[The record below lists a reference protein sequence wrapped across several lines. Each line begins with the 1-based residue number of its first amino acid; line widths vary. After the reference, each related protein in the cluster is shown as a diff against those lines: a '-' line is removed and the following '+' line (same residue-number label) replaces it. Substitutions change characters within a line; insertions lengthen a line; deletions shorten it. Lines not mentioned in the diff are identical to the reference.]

1 MCRQTRFGDAGVLFA
16 VSACA
21 FSRDLA
27 AGAPVDKSPNILT
40 GVCAVSRD
48 ETTGAEVCV
57 SDLPVNHEQSTWA
70 FSEFPKVDSTGVTL
84 TKRV

>member
-1 MCRQTRFGDAGVLFA
+1 LFA
-16 VSACA
+16 ARACA

-27 AGAPVDKSPNILT
+27 AGAQVDKSPNILT

-57 SDLPVNHEQSTWA
+57 SDLPVDDEQSTWA
-70 FSEFPKVDSTGVTL
+70 FSEFPKVDSIAVTL
-84 TKRV
+84 TKRL